1 MQRDIYQ
8 YKNDPESS
16 HRQMAR
22 LVNERRG
29 KKVLDA
35 GCGGGFLGRAI
46 GKNGVKIWGLD
57 KDTNWKN
64 SRWLS
69 TYKYVLWE
77 DLERKGWEKEL
88 KNEEFDGIVA
98 ADVLEHLDNPE
109 KVVKKL
115 WKKVRKGGWMLVSL
129 PNCEFWPVWL
139 VRRLWPGFK
148 MSRGPLDRT
157 HKHFYGRLE
166 AEKMLNGANAVKL
179 VAATPPPFGLV
190 DRMFGQGKPMFWI
203 YNFFAVLARKWPRR
217 MAYQLIFEV
226 T

>member
-46 GKNGVKIWGLD
+46 G
-57 KDTNWKN
+57 
-64 SRWLS
+64 
-69 TYKYVLWE
+69 
-77 DLERKGWEKEL
+77 

-148 MSRGPLDRT
+148 MSRGPV
-157 HKHFYGRLE
+157 GR
-166 AEKMLNGANAVKL
+166 NH
-179 VAATPPPFGLV
+179 
-190 DRMFGQGKPMFWI
+190 
-203 YNFFAVLARKWPRR
+203 
-217 MAYQLIFEV
+217 
-226 T
+226 